1 MSRNLNELNP
11 AEWAHFVDQ
20 LKEMTPAHTNWTGT
34 AGNYLATWSTP
45 SGVWLIEVNKTTT
58 RTVIRQGTENKW
70 TNFAADPI
78 WHRDLL
84 DHFGALD

>member
-20 LKEMTPAHTNWTGT
+20 LKALAPAHTHWVGDS
-34 AGNYLATWSTP
+34 GSYLGTWSTETAIW
-45 SGVWLIEVNKTTT
+45 SVEVNKATT
-58 RTVIRQGTENKW
+58 RTVVRQGTENKW
-70 TNFAADPI
+70 TNFIADPK